1 MDDESPS
8 ARNAS
13 LPVADV
19 PESNGRASHD
29 ESAGIQ
35 PHFSSEINQDTS
47 RQDTRRRSSNI
58 SDYSLKDARN
68 SIQASTEDL
77 LFPRLNTL
85 GNESIQVTSPWHSAP
100 LAFALLPALA
110 GILFTNGSGIVT
122 DVMLLG
128 LAAIFLN
135 WSVRLPWEWYHAAQ
149 VARKSYEGTRK
160 VEIFNDKVD
169 GTTLHNV
176 PEEDEFLDEINS
188 DPTHVQ
194 HPSSQTAAAASE
206 LSRHES
212 LALLS
217 CFAFPLLGAYLLHS
231 LRSQLKRPSDGLVSN
246 YNLTIFLL
254 ASELRP
260 VAHVVKLIQ
269 SRTLVLRNVVAYKS
283 HNNDISTEFTKDLCK
298 RLENLEAQYIS
309 NGNTNLGTRIGEK
322 QSNIVTM
329 EVRRNLQPDIDALNR
344 AVRRYEK
351 RATIQ
356 AFQTDSRLQEL
367 EARLNDYISLAA
379 AAANN
384 NNNRRHVSIIDLIE
398 WVTATI
404 FQPFRI
410 ISALISL
417 PLSLINVSPLDER
430 NWSQKKE
437 GTNDNKTRKSI
448 NGKISSKTSCRSR
461 DLLQGRASKKPYD

>member
-1 MDDESPS
+1 MVDELPS
-8 ARNAS
+8 ASNTSIPA
-13 LPVADV
+13 ADV
-19 PESNGRASHD
+19 LESYGCVSHN
-29 ESAGIQ
+29 ESAGTQ
-35 PHFSSEINQDTS
+35 PHFPGEINHDAPKQE
-47 RQDTRRRSSNI
+47 TRRRSSNI
-58 SDYSLKDARN
+58 SDFSLKDTKTT
-68 SIQASTEDL
+68 IQASSEDI
-77 LFPRLNTL
+77 LFPRLSTL

-149 VARKSYEGTRK
+149 AARKSYEGTRK
-160 VEIFNDKVD
+160 VEIFKDKVED
-169 GTTLHNV
+169 GSTLHNV
-176 PEEDEFLDEINS
+176 PEDDEFLDEINS
-188 DPTHVQ
+188 DPTHAL
-194 HPSSQTAAAASE
+194 HSSSHTAAASE

-217 CFAFPLLGAYLLHS
+217 CFAFPLLGAFLLHS

-260 VAHVVKLIQ
+260 IAHVVKLIQ

-283 HNNDISTEFTKDLCK
+283 HNNDITTEFAKDVCK

-309 NGNTNLGTRIGEK
+309 NGKTNLGTRVGEK
-322 QSNIVTM
+322 QSNVVTM

-384 NNNRRHVSIIDLIE
+384 NNRRHVSIIDFIE
-398 WVTATI
+398 WALAT
-404 FQPFRI
+404 FLLPFRI

-430 NWSQKKE
+430 NWSQRKE
-437 GTNDNKTRKSI
+437 GPSEKARKSI
-448 NGKISSKTSCRSR
+448 NGKLSSKTYFRPR
-461 DLLQGRASKKPYD
+461 DILQGKTGKKPYD

>member
-1 MDDESPS
+1 MVDESPRAKNTFTS
-8 ARNAS
+8 A
-13 LPVADV
+13 ADALD
-19 PESNGRASHD
+19 SNGRASHD

-35 PHFSSEINQDTS
+35 PHFPSEINQDAP
-47 RQDTRRRSSNI
+47 RQETRRRSSNI
-58 SDYSLKDARN
+58 SDYSLKDART
-68 SIQASTEDL
+68 SIQTSTEDI

-85 GNESIQVTSPWHSAP
+85 GNESTQATSPWHSAP

-135 WSVRLPWEWYHAAQ
+135 WSVRLPWEWYYAAQ
-149 VARKSYEGTRK
+149 VARKSYESTRNF
-160 VEIFNDKVD
+160 EIFKDKVD
-169 GTTLHNV
+169 DGSTLHNV
-176 PEEDEFLDEINS
+176 PEEEEILETNS
-188 DPTHVQ
+188 NSTHIQ
-194 HPSSQTAAAASE
+194 HSSSHIAVSSE

-217 CFAFPLLGAYLLHS
+217 CFVFPLLGAYLLHS

-260 VAHVVKLIQ
+260 VAHFVKLIQ

-283 HNNDISTEFTKDLCK
+283 HNNDITTDFAKDICK
-298 RLENLEAQYIS
+298 RLENLEAQFVC
-309 NGNTNLGTRIGEK
+309 NGKTNLGTRLGEK
-322 QSNIVTM
+322 QSNLLTM

-384 NNNRRHVSIIDLIE
+384 NYRRHVSIIDMIE
-398 WVTATI
+398 WATATI

-410 ISALISL
+410 IRALISL
-417 PLSLINVSPLDER
+417 PLSLINFSPLDER
-430 NWSQKKE
+430 SWSPKKE
-437 GTNDNKTRKSI
+437 VPSDKTRKPV
-448 NGKISSKTSCRSR
+448 NGKFSSKTSSR
-461 DLLQGRASKKPYD
+461 PRDILQGKASKKLHD